1 MEQSICDHLVMEK
14 ERVRIFIINYFIFNP
29 LYPPP
34 QLVIELNPLCQMIV
48 HDCDASAGYVAK
60 IFSQINATFA
70 GEPTAQIDGD
80 IANHIFLAA
89 LLQNQ
94 ICVAVKF
101 ITYCRNDLVSR

>member
-1 MEQSICDHLVMEK
+1 MTEK
-14 ERVRIFIINYFIFNP
+14 ERGRILIINYFIFNP

-34 QLVIELNPLCQMIV
+34 QLVIELNLLCQMIV
-48 HDCDASAGYVAK
+48 PDCDAGAGYVAK

-70 GEPTAQIDGD
+70 GETPAEIDGD

-94 ICVAVKF
+94 ICVAVIF
-101 ITYCRNDLVSR
+101 ITYRRNDLVG